1 MRPPRWLLRS
11 ETKPA
16 SRSGYEG
23 WRGEPLWRIDWRAAD
38 STLIS
43 MIRAQTGFDLAV

>member
-1 MRPPRWLLRS
+1 MRAGA
-11 ETKPA
+11 KNCC
-16 SRSGYEG
+16 GV
-23 WRGEPLWRIDWRAAD
+23 IDWRAAD